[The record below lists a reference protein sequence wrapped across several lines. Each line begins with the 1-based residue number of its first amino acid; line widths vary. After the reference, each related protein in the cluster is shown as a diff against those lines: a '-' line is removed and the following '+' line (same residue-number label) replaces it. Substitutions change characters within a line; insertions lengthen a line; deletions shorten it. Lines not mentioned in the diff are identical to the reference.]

1 MIHKIIR
8 EEIRVPGTLEDTYL
22 ETYLLSVT
30 DKFTVQERPLIL
42 ICPGGGYNHTS
53 DREAEIVAMQFNAMG
68 YHTAVL
74 RYSSWAITRLSCDIP
89 VLRLC
94 FLQRFWN

>member
-1 MIHKIIR
+1 MIHKIIK

-42 ICPGGGYNHTS
+42 GLSHGCPAIFLCSGCVSYSAFGTDKGGS
-53 DREAEIVAMQFNAMG
+53 
-68 YHTAVL
+68 
-74 RYSSWAITRLSCDIP
+74 
-89 VLRLC
+89 
-94 FLQRFWN
+94 FLQRARGRVLH